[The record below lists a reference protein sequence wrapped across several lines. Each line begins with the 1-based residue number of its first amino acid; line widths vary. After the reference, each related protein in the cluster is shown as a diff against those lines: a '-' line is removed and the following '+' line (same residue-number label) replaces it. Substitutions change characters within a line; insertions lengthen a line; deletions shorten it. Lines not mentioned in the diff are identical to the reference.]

1 MTWLFAYGTLL
12 PAQPRW
18 HHLAP
23 FVVDEGEPDAVFG
36 TLFDTGQGYP
46 AARFGGATRIVGRSF
61 ALVDE
66 RLDEALAV
74 LDEVEGAVAGLYR
87 RVDVVTAAGLT
98 ASAYAYGG
106 GLALEPIEHGS
117 WLAHLDAR
125 RASGS
130 QR

>member
-23 FVVDEGEPDAVFG
+23 FVADHGVDDAVAG

-46 AARFGGATRIVGRSF
+46 AATFGGTSRILGRSF
-61 ALVDE
+61 ALLDE
-66 RLDEALAV
+66 ALDEALAH

-87 RVDVVTAAGLT
+87 RVELITEAGRTAF
-98 ASAYAYGG
+98 AYAYGG
-106 GLALEPIEHGS
+106 GLALEPIAHGS
-117 WLAHLDAR
+117 WLRHVGPPPDAS
-125 RASGS
+125 RA
-130 QR
+130 